1 MIMLASLAATLV
13 FGRKKTV
20 DWKLLFSIVP
30 LAILGSFAGGYVA
43 QFVSVLV
50 LKIIFA
56 VVLII
61 AAFFM
66 LRPATEGQSPSFMPQ
81 WMCWD
86 RSCGEY
92 QVPHFHGAADSGH
105 GSGRL
110 YRRDDRS
117 RRRSLCSA
125 FTDPVIRLSY
135 PHRHRGFFNLCG
147 NCRFARLYRP
157 PGGRFGFQYL
167 DSSASGRGGFYR
179 SHPGSQV
186 IFENQHSQAASGPGD
201 SPHCPGGLDGSQYL
215 CEVGGNVHGESYGL
229 R

>member
-1 MIMLASLAATLV
+1 MPVLAAAGMEFHAASTTSLFMIMLASLAATLV

-43 QFVSVLV
+43 QFVSSLV

-56 VVLII
+56 AVLII

-66 LRPATEGQSPSFMPQ
+66 LRPATEGQSPGFMPQ

-92 QVPHFHGAADSGH
+92 RYRISMGLLIPAT

-110 YRRDDRS
+110 YRRHDRS
-117 RRRSLCSA
+117 RGRSICPASIGTALW
-125 FTDPVIRLSY
+125 LSY
-135 PHRHRGFFNLCG
+135 PHSHRRLFHLRG
-147 NCRFARLYRP
+147 NCRSTRFYRP
-157 PGGRFGFQYL
+157 SGGRFCL
-167 DSSASGRGGFYR
+167 
-179 SHPGSQV
+179 
-186 IFENQHSQAASGPGD
+186 
-201 SPHCPGGLDGSQYL
+201 
-215 CEVGGNVHGESYGL
+215 
-229 R
+229 